1 MRYFLILLLLV
12 SVPAQAKIQQK
23 TSYSYFKVSGNS
35 AGEIYRSLLRH
46 AHGPMGH
53 DAFAT
58 TRADIRQRGNYV
70 QGKMCHTDA
79 TSSLANFKIQLPQLT
94 PITANAKV
102 LNSWRNFSG
111 FLKQHEEHHRSL
123 WLACT
128 ANFNQVAKSLSAKSC
143 HTLKSNYMTL
153 WQTMLQNCKSQNQ
166 NFDQTDRAHLAQ
178 QPFIKLVTQGQ

>member
-1 MRYFLILLLLV
+1 MRHFIILLLLV
-12 SVPAQAKIQQK
+12 SIPAEAKIQQK

-46 AHGPMGH
+46 ANGPSGH

-58 TRADIRQRGNYV
+58 TRADIRQRGNYI
-70 QGKMCHTDA
+70 QGKTCQTDA

-94 PITANAKV
+94 AGRANAKV
-102 LNSWRNFSG
+102 LNSWRSFTS

-128 ANFNQVAKSLSAKSC
+128 ANFNQVAKNLSAKSC
-143 HTLKSNYMTL
+143 RTLKSNYMSL

-166 NFDQTDRAHLAQ
+166 NFDQADRAHLAQ
-178 QPFIKLVTQGQ
+178 QPFIKLVAQGQ